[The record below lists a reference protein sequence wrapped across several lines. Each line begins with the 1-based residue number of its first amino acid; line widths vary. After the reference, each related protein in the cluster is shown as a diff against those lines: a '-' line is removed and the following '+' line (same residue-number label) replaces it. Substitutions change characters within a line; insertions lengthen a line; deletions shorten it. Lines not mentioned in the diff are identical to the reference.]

1 MVVLGRGLRPTQR
14 GCRQPKSGRQ
24 TFTRKGRLRQTGRG
38 RQPKRHCRLCL
49 LNDNNY
55 NSGLREGSVIT
66 TALRRNGPLEFMV
79 STTTGERGEVKG
91 LKKQAE
97 VGVGSLTLTIANI
110 AWDGARKLAC
120 SLRSGTVLSR
130 KVVGKTAHSP

>member
-1 MVVLGRGLRPTQR
+1 M
-14 GCRQPKSGRQ
+14 
-24 TFTRKGRLRQTGRG
+24 
-38 RQPKRHCRLCL
+38 
-49 LNDNNY
+49 
-55 NSGLREGSVIT
+55 IT

-130 KVVGKTAHSP
+130 KVVGKTAHSPCQSDSPVRPQRKQRLTQRDKNANRQVKQAAEGSQEG